1 MPRFRGA
8 WRTATLIFLLGALT
22 AQALPTAAQ
31 IRAAFVAMDTTG
43 NDALNLDE
51 WDRASFALFRAADK
65 NKNDF
70 IDPDELQASNIAQD
84 TFLRADTDHDGRL
97 SLTEFMELRRAL
109 FHLADIDRDDHLLY
123 VEYELFIVMEQFG
136 WNDRNRDGIIQLSE
150 LRETLVKAFEALDTD
165 HDGQLSPPEA
175 AFMPAAEF
183 KAFDKNH
190 DGGLTLDEFIA
201 GYRATL
207 MGS

>member
-8 WRTATLIFLLGALT
+8 WQAVTLIFLLSALT
-22 AQALPTAAQ
+22 ARALPTAAQ
-31 IRAAFVAMDTTG
+31 IRLAFVAMDTTG

-109 FHLADIDRDDHLLY
+109 FHLADIDRDDHLLF

-136 WNDRNRDGIIQLSE
+136 WNDRNHDGIIQLSE
-150 LRETLVKAFEALDTD
+150 LRETLMKAFEALDTD
-165 HDGQLSPPEA
+165 HDGKLSPAEA
-175 AFMPAAEF
+175 AYMPAAEF
-183 KAFDKNH
+183 KSFDKDR
-190 DGGLTLDEFIA
+190 DGALTFEELNA

-207 MGS
+207 MGN